1 MSSGTVPEVMEGVFF
16 NNNCPISN
24 KSSWEVIKDCT
35 LGRVK
40 SKKSEQTYLRIK
52 LFFNTSLL
60 VKCIKVYRVS
70 FKNI

>member
-16 NNNCPISN
+16 NYNCPISN

-40 SKKSEQTYLRIK
+40 SKKILTNL
-52 LFFNTSLL
+52 
-60 VKCIKVYRVS
+60 
-70 FKNI
+70 FKNKIIFQHLSSGKMY

>member
-1 MSSGTVPEVMEGVFF
+1 MSSGTVPEVMEEVFF

-40 SKKSEQTYLRIK
+40 SKKILTNL
-52 LFFNTSLL
+52 
-60 VKCIKVYRVS
+60 
-70 FKNI
+70 FKNKIIFQHLSSGKMY